1 MEIGLMIS
9 NIGWSIFEKVGRIA
23 INVIIGI
30 WIAREL
36 GPNDYGIYSYSLA
49 FLSGFTV
56 LSAVGLNGNSVLTSE
71 ITKAA
76 NKEEKLKYLK
86 ISVYISVICSIMSIA
101 LSLLAA
107 KIILGERSE
116 LIKIIAIMS
125 MAFLFKPLEAFRLWY
140 EVNGMNAV
148 LSKTSLL
155 TSLGLT
161 IIRLYVLVNGAN
173 LQLLSYVVVL
183 EGAAIGC
190 AIYIHATKTKLINLE
205 NIACALSEVKKY
217 FVKSM
222 SVVLIGIGI
231 VFHSKIDQVMLGNI
245 ADISQLGNYSA
256 VARIS
261 EMLYF
266 IPLTVMTVAS
276 PILIMQKNNVDN
288 YYKIT
293 EAITRIFLF
302 ISIAYSLIMMIFG
315 NAIMGFVYGPNF
327 EIDKNLTIAYAM
339 AGPFVFMGVVSNNH
353 LIINGKYLRA
363 AIYSFSCGLVI
374 IVLGG
379 FLYKYYQ
386 AIGMASSVVISQ
398 CLIYFFGDLVFKD
411 SSALFFIKLKAVKN
425 IYKLNEAIK
434 VVGGLKYGA
443 L

>member
-155 TSLGLT
+155 TSLGL
-161 IIRLYVLVNGAN
+161 
-173 LQLLSYVVVL
+173 
-183 EGAAIGC
+183 
-190 AIYIHATKTKLINLE
+190 
-205 NIACALSEVKKY
+205 
-217 FVKSM
+217 M
-222 SVVLIGIGI
+222 
-231 VFHSKIDQVMLGNI
+231 
-245 ADISQLGNYSA
+245 
-256 VARIS
+256 
-261 EMLYF
+261 
-266 IPLTVMTVAS
+266 
-276 PILIMQKNNVDN
+276 
-288 YYKIT
+288 
-293 EAITRIFLF
+293 
-302 ISIAYSLIMMIFG
+302 
-315 NAIMGFVYGPNF
+315 
-327 EIDKNLTIAYAM
+327 
-339 AGPFVFMGVVSNNH
+339 
-353 LIINGKYLRA
+353 
-363 AIYSFSCGLVI
+363 
-374 IVLGG
+374 
-379 FLYKYYQ
+379 
-386 AIGMASSVVISQ
+386 
-398 CLIYFFGDLVFKD
+398 
-411 SSALFFIKLKAVKN
+411 
-425 IYKLNEAIK
+425 
-434 VVGGLKYGA
+434 
-443 L
+443 